1 MAAEL
6 GSALA
11 AALRELIR
19 QVVREELRLVDG
31 KPGDPTDAAAD
42 DDIAQLAA
50 QRAAQLRGARSRAAP
65 GTECPPPRTRRRG
78 PGGE

>member
-1 MAAEL
+1 MAAEP

-31 KPGDPTDAAAD
+31 KPGDTMDAAAD

-50 QRAAQLRGARSRAAP
+50 QLRGARLRAAP
-65 GTECPPPRTRRRG
+65 GTECPPPRTRRRA